1 METDFGYHII
11 KLTDVKIPKQRSF
24 DELRAGIETEL
35 KTQQAQRKF
44 AESAEAFTNGVYE
57 QSDSLKPVAEK
68 LKLEIKTVA
77 GLGRQA
83 APAAKGVLANPK
95 FLSAVFASDSIDKK
109 RNTEA
114 VEVGPNQ
121 LAAARVVQHTP
132 ARTLPLAEVK
142 SLVRDRVVASRAA
155 ELAKKMAQTS
165 WQPGRPGQ
173 APLSCQQ
180 RLPSRATRR
189 KTFHLPYSR
198 QRCAR
203 IPLCC
208 RNFLALTLAPL
219 AMRCCG

>member
-95 FLSAVFASDSIDKK
+95 FLNAVFASDAIDKNATPK
-109 RNTEA
+109 RSRSALINWPPRGLFSTRQRARCRWPMSSRWFAIAWWRA
-114 VEVGPNQ
+114 VRQSWPKRRRRQAGSLEGRGRRLCHAGSGYR
-121 LAAARVVQHTP
+121 LARPGAKHSTCRTQGSAAR
-132 ARTLPLAEVK
+132 RCYC
-142 SLVRDRVVASRAA
+142 VAAI
-155 ELAKKMAQTS
+155 S
-165 WQPGRPGQ
+165 W
-173 APLSCQQ
+173 
-180 RLPSRATRR
+180 
-189 KTFHLPYSR
+189 H
-198 QRCAR
+198 
-203 IPLCC
+203 
-208 RNFLALTLAPL
+208 
-219 AMRCCG
+219 